1 MTMMMMMTRIVK
13 QKKKKE
19 FVRSEIKS
27 AYTGFQQIQSN
38 ISEYVSRLVTDCS
51 TVVSGYTDNTVT
63 VNLIPAR
70 YTI

>member
-1 MTMMMMMTRIVK
+1 MTMTMTTIVR
-13 QKKKKE
+13 QKKKE
-19 FVRSEIKS
+19 FVRSEIES
-27 AYTGFQQIQSN
+27 AYTPVFSRYSR